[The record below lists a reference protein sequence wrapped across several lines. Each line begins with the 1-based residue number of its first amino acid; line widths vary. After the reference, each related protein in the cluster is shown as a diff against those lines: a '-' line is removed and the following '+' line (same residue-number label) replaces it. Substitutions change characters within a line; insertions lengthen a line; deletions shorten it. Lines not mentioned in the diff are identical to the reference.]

1 MIRRSGGLALMA
13 LGAAAV
19 VIGTLNAFIGLVPAW
34 VSIGLAIVVSI
45 SASVAFGPPRLRGVG
60 GFGGDLKERR
70 EGDPDGEPEV
80 PEPQLRRQS
89 RVDRVRG
96 IVSLTDVAL
105 LVGIVAGLITI
116 VNGVTDFI
124 NKII

>member
-70 EGDPDGEPEV
+70 E
-80 PEPQLRRQS
+80 PQLRRQS